1 MLLTLLC
8 VSSNFRSK
16 VRRTEYRNGFTLV
29 ELLVVIA
36 IIGVLIALLLPA
48 IQAAREAA
56 RRMQCSN
63 HLKQI
68 GIGVHNFHD
77 TNRGLPPIAVGAGRM
92 TIFAVLYPFIERA
105 PLSDKIQ
112 SLNNRDPITNTDN
125 FWRHTNMTAEDREG
139 FGSVPIYICPS
150 RRSGVNITK
159 DGGET
164 RSNETSYGPQGDY
177 AAIYTMTKVP
187 DSTTGM
193 QDADTNLYY
202 NASYHCSPDNSYQ
215 ANFPNGPFRTCMLL
229 VAGDYKTWQPRDEMS
244 WWLDGTSNQLIFGEK
259 HLHLDHVG
267 KCFIDDSV
275 VEPGTSGDATK
286 GIYCGD
292 CSIIQANGSYT
303 GGAYLRPVAYRYNTD
318 GTPWRNGLLILPR
331 PDEQRAVK
339 AIQNGFGSFH
349 PGIVQFLLGDG
360 SVHPFGI
367 TVPLSIIAPL
377 ADVNDGKTVQMP

>member
-1 MLLTLLC
+1 MKKTCFL
-8 VSSNFRSK
+8 
-16 VRRTEYRNGFTLV
+16 GFTLV

-77 TNRGLPPIAVGAGRM
+77 TNRGLPPIAIGESRM

-105 PLSDKIQ
+105 SLSDKIQ

-125 FWRHTNMTAEDREG
+125 FWRHADMTDEDRKG
-139 FGSVPIYICPS
+139 FGSVPIYLCPS
-150 RRSGVNITK
+150 RRSGVNITT

-164 RSNETSYGPQGDY
+164 RANQTSYGPQGDY
-177 AAIYTMTKVP
+177 TAVYTMTKVP
-187 DSTTGM
+187 DSTAGM
-193 QDADTNLYY
+193 QTADYDLYY
-202 NASYHCSPDNSYQ
+202 NATYHCSPDDSYQ

-229 VAGDYKTWQPRDEMS
+229 TAGDYKTWQPRDEMS
-244 WWLDGTSNQLIFGEK
+244 WWLDGTSNQIIFGEK
-259 HLHLDHVG
+259 HLHYDHVG
-267 KCFIDDSV
+267 KCIIDGSV
-275 VEPGTSGDATK
+275 LEPATDADDTK

-292 CSIIQANGSYT
+292 CSIIQANVSYI
-303 GGAYLRPVAYRYNTD
+303 GAAYLTSVAHKYETD
-318 GTPWRNGLLILPR
+318 GTPWRSTLILPR
-331 PDEQRAVK
+331 PDEMRNYK
-339 AIQNGFGSFH
+339 AILRGFGSFH
-349 PGIVQFLLGDG
+349 PGITQFLIGDG
-360 SVHPFGI
+360 SVRSFGI
-367 TVPLSIIAPL
+367 VVPLSILAPL